1 LIITVDIDG
10 VIADFVGTFK
20 KVVKKRYGVSLKE
33 REIRVHDLFQVLG
46 IPEEEAYQLI
56 LTTLRQ
62 DLGLIPGARIALNKL
77 KASGH
82 TIVIVT
88 SRPVKVAAT
97 TRRWLHLHGIPY
109 DRLMFQSEGQKHN
122 SRRVADVVVEDHLR
136 EAIRWMPKANRVL
149 IFDHPWNHSLN
160 VKHRLIR
167 VSNWNEAVLA
177 LKGVRKSVRPRSS
190 KLTRNRVTP

>member
-1 LIITVDIDG
+1 MARCALIIMVDIDG
-10 VIADFVGTFK
+10 VIADFVGAFR

-46 IPEEEAYQLI
+46 VPEEEAYELI

-62 DLGLIPGARIALNKL
+62 DLGLIPGARMALNKL
-77 KASGH
+77 KTAGH

-88 SRPVKVAAT
+88 SRPVKLAAA
-97 TRRWLHLHGIPY
+97 TRRWLRVHRIPH
-109 DRLMFQSEGQKHN
+109 DRLVFQSEGQKHN
-122 SRRVADVVVEDHLR
+122 SKQVVDVVVEDHLR
-136 EAIRWMPKANRVL
+136 EAIRWMAKADRVL

-167 VSNWNEAVLA
+167 VSSWNETLHVLKA
-177 LKGVRKSVRPRSS
+177 QP
-190 KLTRNRVTP
+190 